1 MNKGQHVHDRNG
13 LEWVIS
19 CVIHRA
25 GGLRSAG
32 GLRIQLV
39 ALGVPDWM
47 CTECSPEYFANN
59 YTTSDPK
66 E

>member
-13 LEWVIS
+13 LDWGIS
-19 CVIHRA
+19 CVIHR
-25 GGLRSAG
+25 AG